1 MWFRGLVTAVLTVVI
16 GLWSLS
22 ATLLGQAVD
31 ATVQSCETEL
41 QAGGRFVW
49 NVTDWE
55 VTTLGV
61 DGQPTTTWVETQP
74 SVSRGHRAHPDC
86 FRGTY
91 ADPTLNSYNCWLVPL
106 GLADAVGTWWMG
118 LPSQVDDTYCR
129 HDAPRPRRRR

>member
-1 MWFRGLVTAVLTVVI
+1 MWFRGLVIAVLTVVI

-61 DGQPTTTWVETQP
+61 DGQPTTTWVETSP
-74 SVSRGHRAHPDC
+74 PYPEDTEPILTASAAH
-86 FRGTY
+86 TQ
-91 ADPTLNSYNCWLVPL
+91 T
-106 GLADAVGTWWMG
+106 
-118 LPSQVDDTYCR
+118 
-129 HDAPRPRRRR
+129 RP